1 MNKKMS
7 KIKIIQAV
15 AITSFVVLILL
26 QLRLISSVYK
36 IEQLEFLKN
45 EKAEI
50 KLAYEESIINDKLY
64 PGGQAIIDSILV
76 PQYETL
82 LKLYHEDPK
91 LFRRKLKDLGNEI
104 LVELKKKADFEVQFH
119 NIIRNLKLDLTE
131 YDYALYLDKLALTFD
146 GKIYYSLFE
155 VNSTDQDGLIDGNF
169 DVVRPQNI
177 VSAITVTLP
186 SNNSS
191 LIAFKLY
198 ASKHNQVKNIVLA
211 IAPLLLLSS
220 SSIVVIVFLFFI
232 TMRNWV
238 RQKKLNEISADFFN
252 HVTHEFK
259 TPLTTI
265 QVSVK
270 NLKADLED
278 KKWDG
283 GYRSVDVITRQTQ
296 RLDKLINQA
305 LEVSA
310 FDPQAAQFQKHLL
323 VKDLNDIILDS
334 QIKWKKEAT
343 VVLNFEPHTVDLYV
357 YYDHF
362 MLTTLITNLVENGLK
377 YNVSE
382 HKRVQV
388 NVLYISP
395 KSLMIEI
402 GDNGF
407 GIDKQDRSRI
417 FNKFQR
423 GRQIRSST
431 GLGLGLYFVYNIVAV
446 HKWKLDLETFQDQG
460 TIFRIIIPISK

>member
-1 MNKKMS
+1 MS

-45 EKAEI
+45 EKAGI

-76 PQYETL
+76 PQYVTL
-82 LKLYHEDPK
+82 QKLFNKDPK
-91 LFRRKLKDLGNEI
+91 LFQRKLKDLGNEI
-104 LVELKKKADFEVQFH
+104 LLELKKKADFEVQFH

-146 GKIYYSLFE
+146 GKTYYSLFE
-155 VNSTDQDGLIDGNF
+155 FDPPEQDGLIDGNF
-169 DVVRPQNI
+169 NVVRPQNI
-177 VSAITVTLP
+177 VSSITVTLP
-186 SNNSS
+186 SSNSS

-198 ASKHNQVKNIVLA
+198 ASKHNQVKNIFMA

-232 TMRNWV
+232 TMRNWI

-265 QVSVK
+265 QVSAR
-270 NLKADLED
+270 NLRADLED
-278 KKWDG
+278 KKWVG
-283 GYRSVDVITRQTQ
+283 GYRSVDVINRQIQ

-305 LEVSA
+305 VEVSA
-310 FDPQAAQFQKHLL
+310 FDPQAAQFERRILIR
-323 VKDLNDIILDS
+323 DLNDIILDS

-343 VVLNFEPHTVDLYV
+343 IVLNFELNTADLYI

-382 HKRVQV
+382 DKIVQV
-388 NVLYISP
+388 NVLFVSP

-423 GRQIRSST
+423 GRQIRSTT

-446 HKWKLDLETFQDQG
+446 HKWKLDLETVQDQG
-460 TIFRIIIPISK
+460 TIFRIIIPIIK

>member
-1 MNKKMS
+1 MS

-82 LKLYHEDPK
+82 QKLYHEDPK
-91 LFRRKLKDLGNEI
+91 LFRRILQDLGNEI

-220 SSIVVIVFLFFI
+220 SSILVIVFLFFI
-232 TMRNWV
+232 TM
-238 RQKKLNEISADFFN
+238 
-252 HVTHEFK
+252 
-259 TPLTTI
+259 
-265 QVSVK
+265 
-270 NLKADLED
+270 
-278 KKWDG
+278 
-283 GYRSVDVITRQTQ
+283 
-296 RLDKLINQA
+296 
-305 LEVSA
+305 
-310 FDPQAAQFQKHLL
+310 
-323 VKDLNDIILDS
+323 KD
-334 QIKWKKEAT
+334 
-343 VVLNFEPHTVDLYV
+343 H
-357 YYDHF
+357 
-362 MLTTLITNLVENGLK
+362 
-377 YNVSE
+377 
-382 HKRVQV
+382 
-388 NVLYISP
+388 
-395 KSLMIEI
+395 
-402 GDNGF
+402 
-407 GIDKQDRSRI
+407 
-417 FNKFQR
+417 
-423 GRQIRSST
+423 
-431 GLGLGLYFVYNIVAV
+431 
-446 HKWKLDLETFQDQG
+446 
-460 TIFRIIIPISK
+460 